1 MLNIAGVG
9 RRVRVYVGEST
20 QWEHRPLYRAI
31 LEFLRREGAAGAS
44 VLRGIAGFG
53 ATSRIHTAVILR
65 LSEDLPIVIEWVD
78 APDRVERLLPRLCEM
93 VTEGLVTVEDVQVV
107 KYRHRP
113 VRTDLPEQLRV
124 ADVMSSS
131 IVSVRPDTP
140 VDELVRLLVAGGYRA
155 APVIDANEQVVGLV
169 TNSDLVERGGLALR
183 LDLLVSMSPETF
195 ERELATLAASGKTAA
210 DLMTSP
216 AVTIRA
222 DATVLSAA
230 RLMAERRL
238 KRLPVVDA
246 AGRLLGMVS
255 RVDLLRTV
263 AEGYPLPEEPPAPTR
278 RPRLVGEIMRTRVPT
293 VPPQATLA
301 EVLDAVVSTRLNRA
315 VVVDEQ
321 RRVVGIIT
329 DAELVRRLGER
340 PGVIAALMRRTAAV
354 PTTDDVRARDLMIRD
369 VVTTQPEVPIEVAIR
384 QMLTQQRKIL
394 PVVDPA
400 GRLLGV
406 VDRYDLLRALAGQ
419 S

>member
-124 ADVMSSS
+124 AEVMSSS

-301 EVLDAVVSTRLNRA
+301 EVLEAVVSTRLNRA

-354 PTTDDVRARDLMIRD
+354 PTADDVRARDLMIRD